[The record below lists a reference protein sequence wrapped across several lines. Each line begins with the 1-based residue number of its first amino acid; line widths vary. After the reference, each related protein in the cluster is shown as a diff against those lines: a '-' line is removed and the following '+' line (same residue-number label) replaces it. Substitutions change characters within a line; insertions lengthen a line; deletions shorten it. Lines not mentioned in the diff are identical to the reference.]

1 VNASWVG
8 PADGRRPLIALVCDV
23 PLIAEAISSALE
35 EIAEVRVFPGGR
47 GDTDG
52 LLRSLGPD
60 GVVVDSPREAAAAV
74 EFARERGI
82 PLVEVSL
89 VDQTMRVLGPDGWDD
104 DGAQAATPE
113 GIRNLLV
120 GRIFGR
126 EAVRE
131 R

>member
-1 VNASWVG
+1 MSG
-8 PADGRRPLIALVCDV
+8 IGLTDRRPLVALVCNV
-23 PLIAEAISSALE
+23 PLIAEAVSSALE

-47 GDTDG
+47 GGTDG
-52 LLRSLGPD
+52 LLRSLDPD
-60 GVVVDSPREAAAAV
+60 GVVVDSPGEADAAAT
-74 EFARERGI
+74 FARDRGV

-89 VDQTMRVLGPDGWDD
+89 EEQRLRVFGPSGWEDD
-104 DGAQAATPE
+104 AASAATPE
-113 GIRNLLV
+113 AIRNVLV